1 MKKLYL
7 VLTFLLFTSA
17 IVSSQN
23 FSAKVKDSESG
34 EFLNDVTVTAVRS
47 GKIQV
52 TDANGYFSFGGIS
65 FPLKLKFS
73 FIGYKT
79 STEIFDAS
87 EEGKII
93 DLQRDIDVLS
103 EVVLRSS
110 NIPQKLLKESA
121 AVSVLSAED
130 LERVDD
136 FNLVQNLNYVPG
148 VFVSQ
153 GALNTNKIDIRGIGA
168 RAQYSTNRIKAYI
181 NGIPLTT
188 AEGELTLDDFDNSY
202 LDRIEIYKGPV
213 SSIFGAG
220 LGGAINLY
228 TQRNRQDQRS
238 VETSFS
244 YGSFKTMKTGVNVN
258 YVEDSLDI
266 AINYNKLDTDGYRDN
281 GAYDR
286 NSFVVTAGL
295 LNRKGNRWD
304 LFYNYTNLK
313 AFIPSSLNQN
323 DFLNSPTKAAFTWG
337 SAEGYESYDKNILGL
352 AYTHNFSESWRN
364 QTTVFLNSRD
374 GYEPRPFDILDENRN
389 SIGLRT
395 NFNHETSIASMPA
408 KISFGAEGM
417 LEFYEVQT
425 YQNLYQD
432 FEDQGSVQGNS
443 LSNNEQDRNYIN
455 FFGLVQME
463 LTSKLTADLGV
474 NFNTTSYDLQDNFNQ
489 DSADQSGNYSFDAVL
504 SPRLGLSYEAF
515 AGKHFYASA
524 SHGFSTPTVSQ
535 TLTPEGNINT
545 DLQTETGWNYEI
557 GFKGNWLENRLYTE
571 VNAYSIQ
578 IRDLLVARRIDQDRY
593 VGVNA
598 GKSDHYGLEFTSIYQ
613 HPISNDLSLNL
624 MLNANLTDYTFDK
637 FVDLGENYSGNELP
651 GVPEYMLTPTIGF
664 DYMDFSA
671 NINYQMFGEM
681 ALDDSNSGYTEAY
694 ELLNFRM
701 NYNTKLTSYLQ
712 AGASF
717 GINNITDELYA
728 SSIVTNAVGFGG
740 SAPRYYYPGMPRNYY
755 AGLNLK
761 LSL

>member
-1 MKKLYL
+1 M
-7 VLTFLLFTSA
+7 
-17 IVSSQN
+17 
-23 FSAKVKDSESG
+23 DSESG
-34 EFLNDVTVTAVRS
+34 EFLKDVTVTAVSS
-47 GKIQV
+47 GKIQI
-52 TDANGYFSFGGIS
+52 TDTNGNFSFDGIS

-73 FIGYKT
+73 FIGYRSIT
-79 STEIFDAS
+79 AIFDAS
-87 EEGKII
+87 EEGTII
-93 DLQRDIDVLS
+93 ELQRDVDILS

-130 LERVDD
+130 LKRVDD

-228 TQRNRQDQRS
+228 TQRNRPDQRS
-238 VETSFS
+238 IETNFS
-244 YGSFKTMKTGVNVN
+244 YGSFDTRKTGVNVN

-266 AINYNKLDTDGYRDN
+266 AINYNKLDSDGYRDN
-281 GAYDR
+281 GAYNR

-295 LNRKGNRWD
+295 LNKNGNHWD

-313 AFIPSSLNQN
+313 AFIPSSLNED

-337 SAEGYESYDKNILGL
+337 RAEGYESYEKNILGL
-352 AYTHNFSESWRN
+352 AYTHNFSENWKN
-364 QTTVFLNSRD
+364 QTTIFMNSRD

-395 NFNHETSIASMPA
+395 NFNHETAIVGIPA
-408 KISFGAEGM
+408 KVSFGAEGM
-417 LEFYEVQT
+417 LEFYEVTT
-425 YQNLYQD
+425 YQNLYED
-432 FEDQGSVQGNS
+432 FENRGSVQGNS

-455 FFGLVQME
+455 FFGQIQLE
-463 LTSKLTADLGV
+463 LTSRLTADLGI
-474 NFNTTSYDLQDNFNQ
+474 NLNTTSYDLQENFSQN
-489 DSADQSGNYSFDAVL
+489 SEDQSGDYSFDAIV

-524 SHGFSTPTVSQ
+524 SHGFSTPTVAQ
-535 TLTPEGNINT
+535 TLTPEGSINT

-557 GFKGNWLENRLYTE
+557 GFKANWLKNRLYTE

-598 GKSDHYGLEFTSIYQ
+598 GKSDHYGLEFTSAYLQ
-613 HPISNDLSLNL
+613 PLSNNASINFL
-624 MLNANLTDYTFDK
+624 LNANLTDYTFDK

-651 GVPEYMLTPTIGF
+651 GVPEYMLTPAVEF
-664 DYMDFSA
+664 SYKDFSA
-671 NINYQMFGEM
+671 NVNYQMFGEM
-681 ALDDSNSGYTEAY
+681 ALDDANSGYTNAY
-694 ELLNFRM
+694 ELLNFRL
-701 NYNTKLTSYLQ
+701 NYSTQITSYLE
-712 AGASF
+712 AGANF
-717 GINNITDELYA
+717 GINNITDELYV